1 MKEKIGFIGLGIMGK
16 PMARNLV
23 HAGYTL
29 YVFSSGAASVRELEK
44 EGAISASSPKKIA
57 ELSDIIITMLPD
69 SPQVKEVAFGNDG
82 LIEGLSKGK
91 LFIDMSTID
100 AATEIEI
107 HERFAAIGVDTLDAP
122 VSGGDVGAKAG
133 SLSIMAGGSKNAFNR
148 ALPLFQILGKRINH
162 IGATGAGQ
170 IAKSCNQIA
179 TALATQGVIEAF
191 SLAASAGI
199 DLARLKEVLS
209 GGFADSR
216 TLAVSGERMI
226 KRDFSPGFKLKLYT
240 KDLRIA
246 KQAAAERSVNLPGTQ
261 LLHNEMQQLV
271 SEGKG
276 ELDFSAL
283 IHLFEN
289 N

>member
-1 MKEKIGFIGLGIMGK
+1 MGIMGK
-16 PMARNLV
+16 PMATNLI

-29 YVFSSGAASVRELEK
+29 YVFSSGAASIQELEK
-44 EGAISASSPKKIA
+44 DGAIGVLSPKKIA
-57 ELSDIIITMLPD
+57 ALSDIIITMLPD
-69 SPQVKEVAFGNDG
+69 SPQVKAVAFGNDG

-107 HERFAAIGVDTLDAP
+107 HERFAAVGVDTLDAP
-122 VSGGDVGAKAG
+122 VSGGDVGAKTG
-133 SLSIMAGGSKNAFNR
+133 SLSIMAGGSEAAFNR
-148 ALPLFQILGKRINH
+148 ALPLFQILGKKINH

-216 TLAVSGERMI
+216 TLAVCGQRI
-226 KRDFSPGFKLKLYT
+226 INRDFYPGFKLKLYT